1 MTQERI
7 IELLARKLA
16 AEATK
21 DELNEL
27 ADLMN
32 RYPDA
37 LYYDE
42 VFQQLWKAEPK
53 AEPLNDIF
61 EKHKAKYS
69 SEFPQGE
76 TTVKAFGRIRSRY
89 AILVSVLIILMGSG
103 VYFFSLPGGASP
115 GKMMEISAGKGVRK
129 KLTLPDGTQVWLN
142 SNSKLV
148 YDSEMNEKDTR
159 SVKLYGEAYFDVTKN
174 KERPF
179 IIGTDKFS
187 IKVLGTAFNVKA
199 YPNEKKAEATLIHG
213 MIELSLTGK
222 QEQKIILK
230 PNEKFALSESSDKI
244 GNIPPGMSPRP
255 NRKLIIERVI
265 PVEVE
270 GTEYVEEVA
279 WIENTL
285 VLSNDTFE
293 ELIPRL
299 EEWYN
304 IKIIFKKE
312 AIKSF
317 HFTGVFEGESIEEAL
332 RALQSIK
339 PFKFKIKRNEIEIY

>member
-16 AEATK
+16 SEATK

-27 ADLMN
+27 ADLMD

-42 VFQQLWKAEPK
+42 VFQQLWKTEAK
-53 AEPLNDIF
+53 AEPLDDIF
-61 EKHKAKYS
+61 EKHTAKYS
-69 SEFPQGE
+69 SEFPQTEPTEKSFWG
-76 TTVKAFGRIRSRY
+76 VRSKH
-89 AILVSVLIILMGSG
+89 AILVSVLILLISSSI
-103 VYFFSLPGGASP
+103 YFFVLPYGTTGS
-115 GKMMEISAGKGVRK
+115 KMTEISAGKGVRK

-159 SVKLYGEAYFDVTKN
+159 SVQLYGEAYFDVTKN
-174 KERPF
+174 KQRPF
-179 IIGTDKFS
+179 IISTDKFS

-199 YPNEKKAEATLIHG
+199 YPSEKSAEATLIHG

-222 QEQKIILK
+222 QEEKIILK

-244 GNIPPGMSPRP
+244 GNKPLGMTSYA
-255 NRKLIIERVI
+255 NRKLIIERII
-265 PVEVE
+265 PVEVD

-279 WIENTL
+279 WTKNTL
-285 VLSNDTFE
+285 VFSNDTFE
-293 ELIPRL
+293 ELIPRF
-299 EEWYN
+299 EKWYN
-304 IKIIFKKE
+304 IKIILKRE
-312 AIKSF
+312 DIKLF
-317 HFTGVFEGESIEEAL
+317 HFTGAFEGESIDEAL
-332 RALQSIK
+332 KALQLIK